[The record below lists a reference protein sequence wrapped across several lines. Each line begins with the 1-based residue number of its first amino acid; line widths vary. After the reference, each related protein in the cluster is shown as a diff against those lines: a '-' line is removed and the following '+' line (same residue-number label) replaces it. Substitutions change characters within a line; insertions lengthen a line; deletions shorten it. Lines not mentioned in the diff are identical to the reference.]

1 MQPAAQ
7 LGGKK
12 DWQFSNTTARL
23 IRVGQNTAPSLQSW
37 ESFCCDNIFGI
48 PEWKEHCTFSS
59 VCECRE
65 KSTPVEVNIHDE
77 SKRYFVVPFAI
88 YHSEPSTQTHT
99 ERVEKISGSQK
110 LPSKTWKSWHYHWNA
125 TWALA
130 LEKQWPIKIIDCHLA
145 APKKKKKFT

>member
-1 MQPAAQ
+1 MQ
-7 LGGKK
+7 GEI
-12 DWQFSNTTARL
+12 NTSRS
-23 IRVGQNTAPSLQSW
+23 QHSQ
-37 ESFCCDNIFGI
+37 
-48 PEWKEHCTFSS
+48 WKQ
-59 VCECRE
+59 
-65 KSTPVEVNIHDE
+65 EV
-77 SKRYFVVPFAI
+77 FVVPFAI

-145 APKKKKKFT
+145 APKKKKKNLPQEGVKEHSCFGKPHFYNMQGQWEWLELQVQVSWGGSTTSRKMEASLEQHSMPL